1 MKFEGPCSRALFCW
15 KKTIKKIKKKRVGG
29 REGEGRREFYM
40 WSTLLRII

>member
-1 MKFEGPCSRALFCW
+1 MKFEGPCSRALFFG
-15 KKTIKKIKKKRVGG
+15 KKQLKQLKKKREGG